1 MKELLLHLPADVLDA
16 PFTLLLELHISLDG
30 LLQVQDRGV
39 LYYDHSCIDTWELT
53 HVRTH
58 SQNLRCKEWNPDPV
72 TSALLDRAASGCP
85 NNPGHGP

>member
-1 MKELLLHLPADVLDA
+1 
-16 PFTLLLELHISLDG
+16 
-30 LLQVQDRGV
+30 
-39 LYYDHSCIDTWELT
+39 LT